1 MNEAILSLLDVV
13 PTILKL
19 EDQTV
24 LHVLL
29 PVLSF
34 RAPKAENTVPLY
46 VMFQLFRY
54 RDWHH
59 PNKLFS
65 PPKCLITLYPS
76 VVDFVQ
82 KWPIPCVY
90 SLVSHPNKTT
100 TFLMED
106 KEYCSHWQFSRI
118 QNVWEQMALNFAT
131 VCCRLPGLSPTWV
144 FCPFTYVRCSRTWIK
159 MDAVSLDL
167 LSRPLSRMLLVARAH
182 IFLLKRNLRNRLQ
195 KLFSRLVRKCPLLIS
210 PLLCTLSRPP
220 NLAPRPPAR
229 SGAQTSRLSHKGMPL
244 SYNRVLVNICGHL
257 ESLPIRLGTEGG
269 IPVVQTS
276 LFAPP
281 PPILTWPTVP
291 VAG

>member
-1 MNEAILSLLDVV
+1 
-13 PTILKL
+13 
-19 EDQTV
+19 
-24 LHVLL
+24 
-29 PVLSF
+29 
-34 RAPKAENTVPLY
+34 
-46 VMFQLFRY
+46 
-54 RDWHH
+54 
-59 PNKLFS
+59 
-65 PPKCLITLYPS
+65 
-76 VVDFVQ
+76 
-82 KWPIPCVY
+82 
-90 SLVSHPNKTT
+90 
-100 TFLMED
+100 
-106 KEYCSHWQFSRI
+106 
-118 QNVWEQMALNFAT
+118 
-131 VCCRLPGLSPTWV
+131 
-144 FCPFTYVRCSRTWIK
+144 

-281 PPILTWPTVP
+281 PNSYLAHSSCGRIVFKDSTSTCLLFLKGFPARLGSQSSECLNLSWEMKDKLETFQDT
-291 VAG
+291 GML